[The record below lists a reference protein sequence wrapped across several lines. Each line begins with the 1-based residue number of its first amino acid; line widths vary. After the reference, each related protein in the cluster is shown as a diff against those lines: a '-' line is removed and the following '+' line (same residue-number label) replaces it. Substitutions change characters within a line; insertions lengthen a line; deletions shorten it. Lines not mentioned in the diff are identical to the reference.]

1 MVVKPEDILDLQKIA
16 AILTGIDLHAQNV
29 RVRFLDLSSERHTIQ
44 AWLEFSNFLDDLHI
58 RLEVKHDGY
67 PLLPDEGA
75 IEGGIEHFRHLVE
88 YLESLD
94 AELKVK
100 WIHGIY
106 INEGWEDPGEYVE
119 TLEYASLDDDA
130 TPTAIAPSWAA
141 RSRDWTFKESE
152 LEHSSYSNP
161 FGLINPPP
169 PAGHQH
175 QAGRTRSRKEGRRW
189 EHNTTTPKR
198 S

>member
-1 MVVKPEDILDLQKIA
+1 METSPTLEDTLDLKEIASILDA
-16 AILTGIDLHAQNV
+16 ANLHAQSV
-29 RVRFLDLSSERHTIQ
+29 KVLFLDFSSERHTIQ

-58 RLEVKHDGY
+58 LLEVKHDGY

-88 YLESLD
+88 YLESLSLD

-100 WIHGIY
+100 WIHEIY

-119 TLEYASLDDDA
+119 TLEYILLEDDA
-130 TPTAIAPSWAA
+130 TPMAVAPSWAA

-161 FGLINPPP
+161 FGLK
-169 PAGHQH
+169 AK
-175 QAGRTRSRKEGRRW
+175 TRQS
-189 EHNTTTPKR
+189 T
-198 S
+198 